1 MPLDARRKRHLA
13 GGVSETCRFRKLCP
27 IDSRSAN
34 RNMIAACLQ
43 SASCSSACCAI
54 ASSHDSSWVVVLTRL
69 RLLRVEQVSRDIEPA
84 GNRLHRL
91 IAGDRE
97 TIHIAAEE

>member
-1 MPLDARRKRHLA
+1 
-13 GGVSETCRFRKLCP
+13 
-27 IDSRSAN
+27 
-34 RNMIAACLQ
+34 MITVPKAHMAMAVPTQLY
-43 SASCSSACCAI
+43 
-54 ASSHDSSWVVVLTRL
+54 
-69 RLLRVEQVSRDIEPA
+69 LLRVEQVSRDIEPA